1 MVSPSYSICKSQSAQ
16 SLHLVE
22 NRAWVHC
29 CIFNTYD
36 RDVQDALVLNAT
48 RSSSLWPWTSWTLRP
63 INLSLIKLYSN
74 NPCIGWHH
82 AIINKPA
89 RTNEQALGSQ
99 PQFFSLSFQ
108 RFRCVSCFYHIWLVM
123 PLLTLTFHKS
133 RLKRTSI
140 QPGSNTLCK
149 S

>member
-1 MVSPSYSICKSQSAQ
+1 MVSSSYSICKSQSAQ

-36 RDVQDALVLNAT
+36 REVQDALVLDAT

-63 INLSLIKLYSN
+63 INLSLIKIYSN
-74 NPCIGWHH
+74 NPCIGWRH